1 MTPDDKRRINNL
13 AVRAALRSLA
23 NTQRVL
29 AGTYRQWARE
39 EARELEQM
47 QHRWFATP
55 GEREEAIEMTT
66 GRRRLYASEAR
77 RLFRD
82 AQWNINHARIYHG

>member
-39 EARELEQM
+39 AEADGNLEHYRM
-47 QHRWFATP
+47 YRD
-55 GEREEAIEMTT
+55 EVK
-66 GRRRLYASEAR
+66 RLVGDAR
-77 RLFRD
+77 
-82 AQWNINHARIYHG
+82 WNINHARIYHG

>member
-23 NTQRVL
+23 RYQRVL

-39 EARELEQM
+39 AEADGNLECY
-47 QHRWFATP
+47 RT
-55 GEREEAIEMTT
+55 
-66 GRRRLYASEAR
+66 YSSEAR

>member
-29 AGTYRQWARE
+29 AGHYRQWARE
-39 EARELEQM
+39 EEAAGNLECY
-47 QHRWFATP
+47 RTY
-55 GEREEAIEMTT
+55 R
-66 GRRRLYASEAR
+66 SEAR